1 MIIPK
6 TEPER
11 TRKLQWLIDNC
22 MESQSERVSRY
33 EQRRRWTLFGSDGI
47 RDQVLYN
54 KLQAHTDLV
63 ASFLY
68 AADHCAFTVAAQRNA
83 DDEVVQ
89 QMQAVEE
96 YWDDEFRDS
105 GLAYQFAE
113 AMLWSLCYDSMFLKF
128 GWNNARDEL
137 DVVMVPPHN
146 FGVFDESLT
155 DLDNQQAFTHYYS
168 VEWDEAVQR
177 MQWAGMG
184 HRIDELRAS
193 VTDEKVT
200 LPSAMSTMLMNAQ
213 RSSVTDPL
221 IGLASPNTNTLSQYE
236 PKLNTTR
243 VRFYELY
250 VWDDQACDDEGKPS
264 GDYASFKMLDPGFLL
279 EDSRETIA
287 IRKKAGLKRS
297 KRAVQSDLLR
307 WTDTNDFIADEH
319 PFVQVRPFSV
329 YDYFWGECHCDR
341 LVNLQRWINT
351 RLWQIHQILEM
362 QVDPPRSFM
371 GMMGLSDE
379 KADALGSP
387 GTWVMD
393 MNPGAKVEDLSP
405 TMPPD
410 LFADYEQI
418 SHMFLEAS
426 GLTET
431 VMGKGEQGVRGRGHA
446 KQLATTGSARI
457 KKTAVGL
464 EPILVK
470 AGDLALK
477 LLQRNSTHKLKTDKG
492 MEFVMAQ
499 VAAPW
504 KMRVAG
510 HSHSPLFA
518 DESRDLATNLFK
530 AQAIDQEDLL
540 RMLRPPGEANL
551 IHKLRQ
557 RRAQQRA
564 MAKANPQLIQG
575 GKK

>member
-221 IGLASPNTNTLSQYE
+221 IGLASPTLT
-236 PKLNTTR
+236 PCLNMNQNLTR
-243 VRFYELY
+243 RAF
-250 VWDDQACDDEGKPS
+250 
-264 GDYASFKMLDPGFLL
+264 ASMSSMCGTIRRVMTRANRAAITLRSKCSIRVSYWRI
-279 EDSRETIA
+279 SRETIA
-287 IRKKAGLKRS
+287 ILQKAGLKRS